1 MDSMH
6 ITSYNALKEKILK
19 YQTDADF
26 SMLDRAFALAS
37 SQHKTQKRE
46 SGEPYIVHPLAVAG
60 ILADMELDMEAIAA
74 GLLHDVIEDT
84 PISFE
89 DISHA
94 FGEDI
99 ALLVEGVTKLDKIQF
114 HDKAEQ
120 QIESL
125 RKMFLAMAKD
135 IRVIL
140 IKLADRLHNMRTLK
154 NMPPEKRL
162 IKARETLE
170 VYAPLAHRLGISKI
184 KWELEDLSLRH
195 LDSVAYYEIVEG
207 INKKKNERDAYIEAI
222 KKTLAERLTDLGITY
237 KLEGR
242 AKSFYSIFKKM
253 YTQNKSIDEIY
264 DLFAVRIIVNTVSDC
279 YTVLGMVHE
288 LYVPLP
294 GRFKDYIAMPKPN
307 MYQSLHTTVLGPE
320 GSPCEIQIRTFE
332 MHQTAEHGIA
342 AHWKYKEG
350 HTDAEPK
357 ADSSDAKFAWIRQ
370 LLDIQKDLT
379 DEEEFMRTLKID
391 LFADEVFTFTPRGDV
406 INLPAGSTPIDF
418 AFAIHSAVGSK
429 MMGAKVNSKIVP
441 LDYQLE
447 TGDIVEILTSSSVR
461 GPSRDWLK
469 ICKTNQARS
478 KINNWLKKE
487 MREENIEKGKESIE
501 RELKRQGY
509 TMSQLFQKE
518 SLEQTLKRYSFA
530 NTDDMYAAIGYG
542 SITPVKIVTRLKE
555 YNRESTKEEELKTTL
570 APLKRT
576 STGSSITVHGID
588 NCLVRISKCC
598 MPIPGDD
605 IIGFITKGRGVSI
618 HRADCVNVRAEA
630 LSEEDAKRLISCYWT
645 ENQKGSYLSDIQIE
659 STDRKG
665 LLADI
670 TNAISDLKVGIS
682 ALNSRSLKTKMA
694 IINLTVEIENAAQL
708 NAIIKRL
715 YTVPGVFN
723 IIRLHQ

>member
-1 MDSMH
+1 MQNTH
-6 ITSYNALKEKILK
+6 TTYQEIKEKIWK
-19 YQTDADF
+19 YQPEADF
-26 SMLDRAFALAS
+26 SLLDKAYALATDM
-37 SQHKTQKRE
+37 HKNQWRE

-60 ILADMELDMEAIAA
+60 ILADMELDTEAIAA

-84 PISFE
+84 PVTFE
-89 DISHA
+89 DIA
-94 FGEDI
+94 REFGEDL

-114 HDKAEQ
+114 NDKEEQ

-154 NMPPEKRL
+154 NMPPHKRL

-184 KWELEDLSLRH
+184 KWELEDLALRH
-195 LDSVAYYEIVEG
+195 LDSVAYYEIVES

-222 KKTLAERLTDLGITY
+222 KKTLAERLEALGLSY

-264 DLFAVRIIVNTVSDC
+264 DLFAVRIIVDTVSDC

-288 LYVPLP
+288 LFMPLP

-307 MYQSLHTTVLGPE
+307 MYQSLHTTVMGPE

-332 MHQTAEHGIA
+332 MHRTAEHGIA

-350 HTDAEPK
+350 ATDEK
-357 ADSSDAKFAWIRQ
+357 SRDSADAKFAWVRQ
-370 LLDIQKDLT
+370 LLDIQQDLT

-447 TGDIVEILTSSSVR
+447 TGDIVEILTSSSVH

-478 KINNWLKKE
+478 KINAWLKKE
-487 MREENIEKGKESIE
+487 MREENITKGKEAIE
-501 RELKRQGY
+501 RELRRQGF
-509 TMSQLFQKE
+509 TFAQLFKKE
-518 SLEQTLKRYSFA
+518 YLEPCLRRYSFS
-530 NTDDMYAAIGYG
+530 NIDDMYAAIGYG
-542 SITPVKIVTRLKE
+542 SITPPKIITRLKDFS
-555 YNRESTKEEELKTTL
+555 REVAKEAEIKTAL
-570 APLKRT
+570 APVKRT
-576 STGSSITVHGID
+576 SGASNITVHGID

-605 IIGFITKGRGVSI
+605 IVGYITKGRGVSV
-618 HRADCVNVRAEA
+618 HRADCVNVHADT
-630 LSEEDAKRLISCYWT
+630 LSEEDRSRLISCYWT
-645 ENQKGSYLSDIQIE
+645 ENQQGAYLSDIQIE

-670 TNAISDLKVGIS
+670 TNAVSDGKIAITAMS
-682 ALNSRSLKTKMA
+682 SRSLKNKMA
-694 IINLTVEIENAAQL
+694 MINLTVEIENAEQL
-708 NAIIKRL
+708 NSIIKRL
-715 YTVPGVFN
+715 YTIPGVFN

>member
-1 MDSMH
+1 MQDTH
-6 ITSYNALKEKILK
+6 AHSYSEIKDKIKK
-19 YQTDADF
+19 YQPEADF
-26 SMLDRAFALAS
+26 SLLDKAYALAVDM
-37 SQHKTQKRE
+37 HKNQKRE
-46 SGEPYIVHPLAVAG
+46 SGEPYIIHPLAVAG
-60 ILADMELDMEAIAA
+60 ILADMQLDTEAIAA

-84 PISFE
+84 PVTFD
-89 DISHA
+89 DIKRD

-99 ALLVEGVTKLDKIQF
+99 ALLVEGVTKLEKIQF

-154 NMPPEKRL
+154 NMKPEKRL

-184 KWELEDLSLRH
+184 KWELEDLALRH
-195 LDSVAYYEIVEG
+195 LDSVAYYEIVES

-222 KKTLAERLTDLGITY
+222 KDALAQRLSEMGIKY

-264 DLFAVRIIVNTVSDC
+264 DLFAVRIIVDTVSDC

-288 LYVPLP
+288 LYVPIP

-307 MYQSLHTTVLGPE
+307 MYQSLHTTVMGPE
-320 GSPCEIQIRTFE
+320 GSPCEIQIRTVE
-332 MHQTAEHGIA
+332 MHRTAEHGIA

-350 HTDAEPK
+350 AENTPK
-357 ADSSDAKFAWIRQ
+357 KDSTDAKFAWIRQ

-391 LFADEVFTFTPRGDV
+391 LFGDEVFAFTPRGDV

-441 LDYQLE
+441 LDYQLV
-447 TGDIVEILTSSSVR
+447 TGDIVEILTSSSVH

-478 KINNWLKKE
+478 KINAWLKKE
-487 MREENIEKGKESIE
+487 MREDNIVKGKEAVE
-501 RELKRQGY
+501 RELKRQGF
-509 TMSQLFQKE
+509 TMTQLFHKE
-518 SLEQTLKRYSFA
+518 NIDQCLRRYSFA

-542 SITPVKIVTRLKE
+542 SITAVKIVTRLKE
-555 YNRESTKEEELKTTL
+555 YSREAAKEEEIKTSL
-570 APLKRT
+570 APIKRT
-576 STGSSITVHGID
+576 SGGSSITVHGID

-605 IIGFITKGRGVSI
+605 IVGYITKGRGVSV
-618 HRADCVNVRAEA
+618 HRTDCVNVRPEA
-630 LSEEDAKRLISCYWT
+630 LTEEDKSRLISCFWT

-659 STDRKG
+659 STDRRG

-670 TNAISDLKVGIS
+670 TGALMDDKIGIA
-682 ALNSRSLKTKMA
+682 ALNSRSLKNKMA

-708 NAIIKRL
+708 TSIIKRL

>member
-1 MDSMH
+1 MQNMH
-6 ITSYNALKEKILK
+6 ANSYLEIKEKIVK
-19 YQTDADF
+19 YQPDADF
-26 SMLDRAFALAS
+26 TLLDKAYTLAADM
-37 SQHKTQKRE
+37 HKNQKRE

-60 ILADMELDMEAIAA
+60 ILADMELDTEAIAA

-84 PISFE
+84 PVSFD
-89 DISHA
+89 DIKRD

-120 QIESL
+120 QMESL

-162 IKARETLE
+162 LKARETIE
-170 VYAPLAHRLGISKI
+170 VFAPLAHRLGISKI
-184 KWELEDLSLRH
+184 KWELEDLALRH
-195 LDSVAYYEIVEG
+195 LDSVAYYEIVES
-207 INKKKNERDAYIEAI
+207 INKKKNERDAYIDAI
-222 KKTLAERLTDLGITY
+222 KDTLAERLTGMGIHY

-264 DLFAVRIIVNTVSDC
+264 DLFAVRIIVDTVSDC

-288 LYVPLP
+288 LYVPIP

-307 MYQSLHTTVLGPE
+307 MYQSLHTTVMGPE

-332 MHQTAEHGIA
+332 MHRTAEHGIA

-350 HTDAEPK
+350 TSAS
-357 ADSSDAKFAWIRQ
+357 DSKDSADAKFAWIRQ

-391 LFADEVFTFTPRGDV
+391 LFADEVFAFTPRGDV
-406 INLPAGSTPIDF
+406 INLPQGSTPIDF

-441 LDYQLE
+441 LDYQLV
-447 TGDIVEILTSSSVR
+447 TGDIVEILTSSSVH

-478 KINNWLKKE
+478 KINAWLKKE
-487 MREENIEKGKESIE
+487 MREENIVKGKEAVE
-501 RELKRQGY
+501 RELKRQGF
-509 TMSQLFQKE
+509 TQTQLFHKE
-518 SLEQTLKRYSFA
+518 YMDQCLRRYSFA

-542 SITPVKIVTRLKE
+542 SITAVKIVTRLKE
-555 YNRESTKEEELKTTL
+555 YSRDAAKEEEIKTAL

-576 STGSSITVHGID
+576 SGGSSITVHGID

-605 IIGFITKGRGVSI
+605 IIGYITKGRGVSV
-618 HRADCVNVRAEA
+618 HRTDCVNVRPEA
-630 LSEEDAKRLISCYWT
+630 ISEEDKSRLISCYWT

-670 TNAISDLKVGIS
+670 TNAITDGKIGIA
-682 ALNSRSLKTKMA
+682 ALNSRCLKTKMA
-694 IINLTVEIENAAQL
+694 IINLTVEIENAEQL
-708 NAIIKRL
+708 NTLIKRL

>member
-1 MDSMH
+1 METMH
-6 ITSYNALKEKILK
+6 AHSYSEIKEKILR
-19 YQTDADF
+19 YMPGADF
-26 SMLDRAFALAS
+26 TLLDKAYALAADM
-37 SQHKTQKRE
+37 HKNQRRE
-46 SGEPYIVHPLAVAG
+46 SGEPYIAHPLAVAG
-60 ILADMELDMEAIAA
+60 ILADMEIDMEAIAA

-84 PISFE
+84 PVSFD
-89 DISHA
+89 DIKRD

-114 HDKAEQ
+114 HDKEEQ
-120 QIESL
+120 QVESL

-154 NMPPEKRL
+154 NMPPHKRL

-195 LDSVAYYEIVEG
+195 LDSVAYYEIVES

-222 KKTLAERLTDLGITY
+222 KETLAERLTALGLTY

-288 LYVPLP
+288 LYVPIP

-307 MYQSLHTTVLGPE
+307 MYQSLHTTVMGPE
-320 GSPCEIQIRTFE
+320 GSPCEIQIRTFD
-332 MHQTAEHGIA
+332 MHRTAEHGIA

-350 HTDAEPK
+350 NAAPTQK
-357 ADSSDAKFAWIRQ
+357 DSADAKFAWIRQ
-370 LLDIQKDLT
+370 LLEIQKDFT

-391 LFADEVFTFTPRGDV
+391 LFADEVFAFTPRGDV

-441 LDYQLE
+441 LDYQLV
-447 TGDIVEILTSSSVR
+447 TGDIVEILTSSSVH

-478 KINNWLKKE
+478 KINAWLKKE
-487 MREENIEKGKESIE
+487 MREENILKGKEAVE

-509 TMSQLFQKE
+509 TMSQLFHKE
-518 SLEQTLKRYSFA
+518 YLDPCLRRYSFA

-542 SITPVKIVTRLKE
+542 SITAIKIVSRLKE
-555 YNRESTKEEELKTTL
+555 FSREAAKEEEIKTAL
-570 APLKRT
+570 APVKRT
-576 STGSSITVHGID
+576 TGGSSITVHGIE

-605 IIGFITKGRGVSI
+605 IVGYITKGRGVSV
-618 HRADCVNVRAEA
+618 HRADCVNVQPEA
-630 LSEEDAKRLISCYWT
+630 LSEEDRSRIISCYWT
-645 ENQKGSYLSDIQIE
+645 ENQKGAYLSDIQIE

-670 TNAISDLKVGIS
+670 TNAITDHKVGIA

-694 IINLTVEIENAAQL
+694 IINLTVEIESAAQL